1 MSLHLNSLS
10 KLTPHTPC
18 QRFNSLNLRFGYA
31 PGKHADRPTS
41 RQNDDANVCR
51 RGNIVIKL

>member
-10 KLTPHTPC
+10 NLTPHTPC

-31 PGKHADRPTS
+31 PGKHADTS
-41 RQNDDANVCR
+41 RQNDDVNNYR
-51 RGNIVIKL
+51 RGNIDLCH